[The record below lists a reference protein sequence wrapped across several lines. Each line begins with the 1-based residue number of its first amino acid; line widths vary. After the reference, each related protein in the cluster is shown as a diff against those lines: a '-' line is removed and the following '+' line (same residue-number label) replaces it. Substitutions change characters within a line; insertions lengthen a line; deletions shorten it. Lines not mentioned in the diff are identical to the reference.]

1 MACKRTGGIRFKFEG
16 NGYWLLV
23 YVMNVG
29 GAGDIKTMAVK
40 GSRTN
45 WINMSHNWGASYQ
58 AFSSLYGQSLSFRLT
73 SYTTRQT
80 IYAWNA
86 APASWSAGQTY
97 KSNANFSW
105 FDWKGQSYGFTLCNL
120 EADRSRGYLI
130 FNNSIWLYVVVTNS
144 CVFCFVHQW
153 LWENGCLV
161 NWLQRDKLLNP
172 SCLNFVF
179 FVLTLELMGSNW

>member
-1 MACKRTGGIRFKFEG
+1 MILFIYICRVACKRTGGIRFKFEG

-40 GSRTN
+40 GSRTG

-80 IYAWNA
+80 IYAYNA
-86 APASWSAGQTY
+86 APASWSAGKTY
-97 KSNANFSW
+97 QSKANFS
-105 FDWKGQSYGFTLCNL
+105 
-120 EADRSRGYLI
+120 
-130 FNNSIWLYVVVTNS
+130 
-144 CVFCFVHQW
+144 
-153 LWENGCLV
+153 
-161 NWLQRDKLLNP
+161 
-172 SCLNFVF
+172 
-179 FVLTLELMGSNW
+179 

>member
-1 MACKRTGGIRFKFEG
+1 MYRVACRRSGGIKFKFEG

-29 GAGDIKTMAVK
+29 GAGDIKNMAVK

-86 APASWSAGQTY
+86 APASWSAGKTY
-97 KSNANFSW
+97 NSYANF
-105 FDWKGQSYGFTLCNL
+105 
-120 EADRSRGYLI
+120 R
-130 FNNSIWLYVVVTNS
+130 
-144 CVFCFVHQW
+144 
-153 LWENGCLV
+153 
-161 NWLQRDKLLNP
+161 
-172 SCLNFVF
+172 
-179 FVLTLELMGSNW
+179 

>member
-1 MACKRTGGIRFKFEG
+1 MNAPFARIKKTVLVSIYVCRVACKRTGGIRFKFEG

-45 WINMSHNWGASYQ
+45 WIDMSHNWGASYQ

-80 IYAWNA
+80 IYAYNA
-86 APASWSAGQTY
+86 APASWSAGKTY
-97 KSNANFSW
+97 QSKANFIW
-105 FDWKGQSYGFTLCNL
+105 LNSYWIRTKPVFEITVLSLVL
-120 EADRSRGYLI
+120 EADRSRGWSL
-130 FNNSIWLYVVVTNS
+130 FNNLRLIIFIVVIN
-144 CVFCFVHQW
+144 
-153 LWENGCLV
+153 
-161 NWLQRDKLLNP
+161 
-172 SCLNFVF
+172 
-179 FVLTLELMGSNW
+179 